1 VKVTGLNR
9 DGSQHDGAKVV
20 IISSNTF
27 VRLGLRRT
35 LEGHAGAVVVGECAW
50 GASAR
55 RLVEEAQPD
64 LIVKDLEVDLNQAE
78 VLTELRQAAPLARI
92 VVLTGWG
99 EREHGREVMEAAGD
113 IIIMMKCQPPSL
125 LLALIDHVVQSR
137 LGAPGRRLRS
147 SPLDVDELREKEDRH
162 EPTVAVANPT
172 VSSLTKRERD
182 LVALVGEGLSNRDIS
197 ERLCISD
204 TTVRHHLTA
213 IFDKVG
219 VSSRQKLLVFAYRN
233 GLAELQLS
241 A

>member
-1 VKVTGLNR
+1 VNVTGLNR
-9 DGSQHDGAKVV
+9 EGLQQDGAKVV
-20 IISSNTF
+20 IVSSNTF

-35 LEGHAGAVVVGECAW
+35 LEGHPGAVVVGECAW

-55 RLVEEAQPD
+55 PLIEQTQPD
-64 LIVKDLEVDLNQAE
+64 VIVKDLEVDLNQAE
-78 VLTELRQAAPLARI
+78 VLGELRQAAPLARI

-99 EREHGREVMEAAGD
+99 ESEHGRQVMEAGGD
-113 IIIMMKCQPPSL
+113 VIMMMKCQPPSL

-137 LGAPGRRLRS
+137 LAGPGR
-147 SPLDVDELREKEDRH
+147 PWPFTPMDVDELCEDEDRH
-162 EPTVAVANPT
+162 EPAVAVSNPT
-172 VSSLTKRERD
+172 VRSLTKRERD
-182 LVALVGEGLSNRDIS
+182 LVALVGEGLSNRDIA

-219 VSSRQKLLVFAYRN
+219 VSSRQKLLVFAYRHR
-233 GLAELQLS
+233 LTELQLS